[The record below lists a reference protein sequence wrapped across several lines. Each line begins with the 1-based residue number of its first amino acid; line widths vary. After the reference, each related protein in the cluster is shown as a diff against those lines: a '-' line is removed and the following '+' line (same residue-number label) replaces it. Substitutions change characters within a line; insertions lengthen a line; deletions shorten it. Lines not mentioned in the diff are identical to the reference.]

1 MATHKKL
8 IPTYIKVDTNKG
20 LKYAPAYKIGDDDNA
35 AKPIFHRG
43 KLVLFHTPQ
52 EALNYLNE

>member
-8 IPTYIKVDTNKG
+8 IPTYIEKEQDG
-20 LKYAPAYKIGDDDNA
+20 RIKYIPAYMFEHQKEIYVSYWENE
-35 AKPIFHRG
+35 
-43 KLVLFHTPQ
+43 LVLFDTPQ

>member
-8 IPTYIKVDTNKG
+8 IPTYIKKEQDG
-20 LKYAPAYKIGDDDNA
+20 RIKYIPAYKLCKDSE
-35 AKPIFHRG
+35 PIKVCTGEEQEIFD
-43 KLVLFHTPQ
+43 TPQ